1 LRYVTVEN
9 IEMTRQ
15 RAGFPNRIRGAV
27 AVATVFAMSLVLV
40 APALAAESA
49 TFSGAVMAPDNSFA
63 QGFTVVFKEVATG
76 QEFKSAPTSA
86 TGEYHVSVPTGG
98 RYKLDSVQAPDGTKL
113 AVQNVPPIP
122 VRVAGVSKLDVKF
135 TNAGPPAGT
144 AVAAAAPAAGA
155 AAAGAAAG
163 STPAPKPAAPA
174 AAATTA
180 SSTPAAK
187 PATPATGAATASTST
202 AGTEEKKKKDKG
214 AVPWWK
220 KPGPI
225 VGMVLGGAAIVAIAV
240 SGGGDDNP
248 PVSSQSTP

>member
-1 LRYVTVEN
+1 
-9 IEMTRQ
+9 MTRQ
-15 RAGFPNRIRGAV
+15 RSGFTNRIRGAV
-27 AVATVFAMSLVLV
+27 TVATVLAMSLGLV

-63 QGFTVVFKEVATG
+63 QGFTVVFKDVATG
-76 QEFKSAPTSA
+76 QEFKSGPTSA
-86 TGEYHVSVPTGG
+86 TGEYHVAVPTGG
-98 RYKLDSVQAPDGTKL
+98 RYKLDSVLAPDGTKL
-113 AVQNVPPIP
+113 PVQNVPPIP
-122 VRVAGVSKLDVKF
+122 VRVAGSSKLDVKF
-135 TNAGPPAGT
+135 TNAATPPGT

-163 STPAPKPAAPA
+163 STAAPKPAASAPTAASTTPAPKPAPAPQ
-174 AAATTA
+174 ATTA
-180 SSTPAAK
+180 SAAPPA
-187 PATPATGAATASTST
+187 
-202 AGTEEKKKKDKG
+202 EEKKKKDKG

-240 SGGGDDNP
+240 GSGGSDNP

>member
-1 LRYVTVEN
+1 
-9 IEMTRQ
+9 MTRQ

-27 AVATVFAMSLVLV
+27 AVAMVFAMSLGLM
-40 APALAAESA
+40 APALAADSA
-49 TFSGAVMAPDNSFA
+49 TFAGAVMAPDNSFA
-63 QGFTVVFKEVATG
+63 QGFTVVFKDVATG
-76 QEFKSAPTSA
+76 QEFKSGPTSA

-98 RYKLDSVQAPDGTKL
+98 RYKLDSVMAPDGTKL

-122 VRVAGVSKLDVKF
+122 VRVAGTSKLDVKF

-155 AAAGAAAG
+155 AAAGAAAS
-163 STPAPKPAAPA
+163 STPAPKPATPA
-174 AAATTA
+174 ASSATTPAPQATTA
-180 SSTPAAK
+180 ST
-187 PATPATGAATASTST
+187 ATPPSG
-202 AGTEEKKKKDKG
+202 EKKKDKG

-240 SGGGDDNP
+240 SSGGDDNP
-248 PVSSQSTP
+248 PPSQSRP

>member
-1 LRYVTVEN
+1 
-9 IEMTRQ
+9 MTRQ
-15 RAGFPNRIRGAV
+15 RSGFNDRIRGAIT
-27 AVATVFAMSLVLV
+27 VATVFAMSLGLV
-40 APALAAESA
+40 APALAADAA

-63 QGFTVVFKEVATG
+63 QGFTVVFKDVATG
-76 QEFKSAPTSA
+76 QEFKSGPTSA

-98 RYKLDSVQAPDGTKL
+98 RYKLDSVMAPDGTKL

-122 VRVAGVSKLDVKF
+122 VRVAGSSKLDVKF
-135 TNAGPPAGT
+135 TNAATPPGT
-144 AVAAAAPAAGA
+144 AVASAAPAAAGA

-163 STPAPKPAAPA
+163 SAATPKPAAPA
-174 AAATTA
+174 PAATASTA
-180 SSTPAAK
+180 PAAK
-187 PATPATGAATASTST
+187 PATTASTATPAS
-202 AGTEEKKKKDKG
+202 EEKKKKDKG

-240 SGGGDDNP
+240 AGGGDDNP

>member
-1 LRYVTVEN
+1 
-9 IEMTRQ
+9 MTRQ

-27 AVATVFAMSLVLV
+27 TVATVLAMSLGLV
-40 APALAAESA
+40 APALAADSG

-63 QGFTVVFKEVATG
+63 QGFTVVFKDVATG
-76 QEFKSAPTSA
+76 QEFKSGPTSA

-98 RYKLDSVQAPDGTKL
+98 RYKLDSVLAPDGTKL
-113 AVQNVPPIP
+113 PVQNVPPIP
-122 VRVAGVSKLDVKF
+122 VRVAGSSKLDVKF
-135 TNAGPPAGT
+135 TNAATPPGT

-163 STPAPKPAAPA
+163 STAAPKPAASAPAAAASTTPAPKPATPA
-174 AAATTA
+174 A
-180 SSTPAAK
+180 SSTASA
-187 PATPATGAATASTST
+187 ATPAS
-202 AGTEEKKKKDKG
+202 EEKKKKDKG

-240 SGGGDDNP
+240 SSGGGNDNP

>member
-1 LRYVTVEN
+1 
-9 IEMTRQ
+9 MTRQ
-15 RAGFPNRIRGAV
+15 RAGFPNRIRGAIT
-27 AVATVFAMSLVLV
+27 VATVFAMSLGLF

-63 QGFTVVFKEVATG
+63 QGFTVVFKDVATG
-76 QEFKSAPTSA
+76 QEFKSGPTSA
-86 TGEYHVSVPTGG
+86 TGEYKVSVPTGG
-98 RYKLDSVQAPDGTKL
+98 RYKLDSVTAPDGTKL

-174 AAATTA
+174 ATTQAPQATTA
-180 SSTPAAK
+180 SA
-187 PATPATGAATASTST
+187 ATPPSG
-202 AGTEEKKKKDKG
+202 EKKKDKG

-248 PVSSQSTP
+248 PVSSQSLP